1 MAQPHTGSTTDSQS
15 SPLDSNKQ
23 WFSSPGLVAIFGSP
37 IVLALFGLLAGVIK
51 LVLQN
56 NEALQLEQR
65 KYEYS
70 VIQAALQT
78 QYIDDAV
85 GKLEFFK
92 KAGLL
97 KTIDEQTLNHL
108 IETHQL
114 PIFAGEAIKYHLV
127 SVTEAKQL
135 LASLKVYDG
144 PFNNEIDEKFFRAVA
159 DFQYKY
165 NTNTFAVKPGD
176 NKEDKL
182 DVDGLLGP
190 KTYSILRQV
199 LANNSK

>member
-1 MAQPHTGSTTDSQS
+1 
-15 SPLDSNKQ
+15 
-23 WFSSPGLVAIFGSP
+23 
-37 IVLALFGLLAGVIK
+37 
-51 LVLQN
+51 
-56 NEALQLEQR
+56 
-65 KYEYS
+65 
-70 VIQAALQT
+70 
-78 QYIDDAV
+78 
-85 GKLEFFK
+85 
-92 KAGLL
+92 
-97 KTIDEQTLNHL
+97 
-108 IETHQL
+108 
-114 PIFAGEAIKYHLV
+114 
-127 SVTEAKQL
+127 VTEAKPL

-176 NKEDKL
+176 NREDKL